1 MTNDYGVELDRNGY
15 APSIAIHAEGCDLC
29 RRRDRP
35 LQRHEVFH
43 GPFRKRAKALGCW
56 LWICDC
62 CHDRLH
68 FRDAQFQLYTKQLMQ
83 QTAMEHYGWTVEQF
97 RAEFGRNYLE

>member
-1 MTNDYGVELDRNGY
+1 MVNEYGIELDRNGY

-56 LWICDC
+56 LWICDV